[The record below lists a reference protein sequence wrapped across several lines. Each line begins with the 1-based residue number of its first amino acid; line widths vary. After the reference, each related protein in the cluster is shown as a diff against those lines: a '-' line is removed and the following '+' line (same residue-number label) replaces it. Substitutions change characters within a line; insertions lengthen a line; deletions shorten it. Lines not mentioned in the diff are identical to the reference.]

1 MLAERLTMRKIRE
14 VFRQKFDCAGQTTIK
29 LIETGNI
36 VVDAMITHRIP
47 LKDIAKG
54 FQLVLEGRA
63 SIKVIIKPN
72 F

>member
-1 MLAERLTMRKIRE
+1 LPEDMDDVELEQLLYPS
-14 VFRQKFDCAGQTTIK
+14 TIK

-36 VVDAMITHRIP
+36 VVDDMITHRIP

-54 FQLVLEGRA
+54 FQLVLEGLE

-72 F
+72 N